1 MSKEFNFKKAKRAQ
15 EVLREK
21 VELRPLNKEPKLIA
35 GCDLTFLNPYK
46 NPTLGIGAFV
56 VMKYPEMEV
65 VERAY
70 EVMEVEIPYYPGF
83 LAFRELPLL
92 VKTLKKLKNKPDLIV
107 VDGHGIA
114 HPRGLGIAAHL
125 GVITKIP
132 TIGCAKK
139 PLYGKFKEPCT
150 EKGCYEPIFHPKT
163 NEVIGY
169 ALRTRKGVKPVFV
182 SAGNLI
188 TNEEAR
194 ELVLKLAPKYRLPEP
209 TRLAH
214 NYLQEVRKGII
225 SQNS

>member
-1 MSKEFNFKKAKRAQ
+1 LRKEFNFKKAKRAQ
-15 EVLREK
+15 EVLRER

-70 EVMEVEIPYYPGF
+70 EVTEVEIPYYPGF

-92 VKTLKKLKNKPDLIV
+92 VKTLKKLKHSPDLIV
-107 VDGHGIA
+107 VDGHGVA

-125 GVITKIP
+125 GVITKVP

-139 PLYGKFKEPCT
+139 PLYGKFREPCT
-150 EKGCYEPIFHPKT
+150 EKGCHEPVLHPKT
-163 NEVIGY
+163 EEVIGY